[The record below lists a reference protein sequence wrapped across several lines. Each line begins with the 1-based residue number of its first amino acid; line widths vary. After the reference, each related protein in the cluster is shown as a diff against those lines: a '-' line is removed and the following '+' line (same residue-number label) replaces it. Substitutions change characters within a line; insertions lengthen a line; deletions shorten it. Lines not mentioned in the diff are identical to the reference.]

1 MKYQIQKLDGRYS
14 YNQHF
19 KYYIGFP
26 ARMSFNQ
33 GPADFTQALK
43 WFFAT
48 YGWSAEIRNWMDI
61 LQWHSTSVPLM
72 MVRGGFARPMPKH
85 MPEECNELWSW
96 SNGYDDLRIYV
107 KSDAELSFFQLA
119 HPNLK

>member
-14 YNQHF
+14 YNQYF

-26 ARMSFNQ
+26 ARMSFNH

-43 WFFAT
+43 WFFST
-48 YGWSAEIRNWMDI
+48 YGWSAEIRNWIDI
-61 LQWHSTSVPLM
+61 LNWHNTSLPM
-72 MVRGGFARPMPKH
+72 MRAKGVFARQMPKNV
-85 MPEECNELWSW
+85 PDECNTTWSW
-96 SNGYDDLRIYV
+96 SNGYDELRIYV

-119 HPNLK
+119 YPNLK